1 MQIFLSQV
9 DFFIFFL
16 NFLMQNQL
24 VLQRNQKTTTMK
36 RIIIF
41 LIAFL
46 PLFGQVY
53 AGEATL
59 VITDYKVDNPE
70 GGQGG
75 APRGPVTLPE
85 VWQDGNVFTADAS
98 CYGLTLR
105 LVQGGVTV
113 FETVI
118 SAVDNGEVVVPTTIT
133 GNYELQIQDG
143 YFIFYGAVSL

>member
-1 MQIFLSQV
+1 MQKK
-9 DFFIFFL
+9 
-16 NFLMQNQL
+16 L
-24 VLQRNQKTTTMK
+24 VLQRSQKTTTMK

-53 AGEATL
+53 AGEATM

-70 GGQGG
+70 GAQGG